1 MKKRNIFLVFIAFFF
16 IIYSSSVIF
25 AQNNSASDELS
36 RDEWEWAL
44 RAVMAYKTLYQSGYY
59 PTYDEYV
66 LKYTNKS
73 GLITMY
79 QAECLGNLKTRKV
92 IDKADTISLFVGLYL
107 QRDGK
112 CDAFTMSDI
121 VKTLVEN

>member
-1 MKKRNIFLVFIAFFF
+1 MKKRNMISIF
-16 IIYSSSVIF
+16 IIFMIMIYTSSFVI
-25 AQNNSASDELS
+25 AQNNSSSDELT

-59 PTYDEYV
+59 PTYNEYV

-79 QAECLGNLKTRKV
+79 QAECLGNIQTRKI
-92 IDKADTISLFVGLYL
+92 IDKADTISLFVALYL

-112 CDAFTMSDI
+112 CDAFTMAGI